1 MRLDEQVAVISGAA
15 VGIGRGIAITL
26 AENGATVA
34 SLDIDSASNGE
45 TLRLVRKAGGTG
57 LAIDCDVADK
67 VQVRRAM
74 NEVLQTLGR
83 IDLLVNNAAIYVD
96 TSLTAGTYESQTEEY
111 ARSIGVCALG
121 SYYCARAVVPMMQLA
136 GGGNIIN
143 IITEHIKEGHLMTGP
158 GASGYDGAKWVMWR
172 QTESWAVELK
182 DHNIRVN
189 ALCMGATDTPMLRA
203 VSVPI
208 AEAGMKPSD
217 VGQAVMNVLDHGP
230 DGPTGESY
238 LFGTSGTSREQ
249 SLGEIDAIAPRGKS

>member
-1 MRLDEQVAVISGAA
+1 MRLDGQVAVISGAA

-26 AENGATVA
+26 AQNGANVA
-34 SLDIDSASNGE
+34 SLDIDSIGNSE
-45 TLRLVRKAGGTG
+45 TARLVREAGGTG
-57 LAIDCDVADK
+57 LAIDCDVTHK

-74 NEVLQTLGR
+74 NEVLQSLGR

-96 TSLTAGTYESQTEEY
+96 TSLTTGTYESQTQGY
-111 ARSIGVCALG
+111 AHSIEVCALG
-121 SYYCARAVVPMMQLA
+121 SYYCARAAVPAMRQI

-172 QTESWAVELK
+172 QTESWAVELA

-208 AEAGMKPSD
+208 AEAGMNPAD

-230 DGPTGESY
+230 EGPTGESH
-238 LFGTSGTSREQ
+238 LFGTSGTPREQ
-249 SLGEIDAIAPRGKS
+249 SLAEIAALAPPG